1 MAMHEV
7 LRTTDPVT
15 LSFAK
20 ALLDEAGLPYFSADE
35 HISSME
41 GSINVFPRRL
51 MVLED
56 DWASA
61 RRVLA
66 DGGLERWLIRS

>member
-1 MAMHEV
+1 MREI

-20 ALLDEAGLPYFSADE
+20 ALLDEAGVPFFSADE

-41 GSINVFPRRL
+41 GSIGVFPRRL
-51 MVLED
+51 MVTDED
-56 DWASA
+56 WPGA
-61 RRVLA
+61 RRVLSE
-66 DGGLERWLIRS
+66 GGLAQWLISS